1 MSIKRSR
8 EVSRRPRDGGD
19 IETKKTPEKVYKW
32 DDDVVPRLG
41 EQPLSYGA
49 AYKYAKESL
58 VEHPVFGKGLVTKVE
73 GSKIEVLFQAGA
85 KKLAQNAAG
94 KDAPKAEPKP
104 ADAAAPAAAPALAA
118 QAAPAAPPAAPAAP
132 APEAA
137 APVVAPEPPKA

>member
-1 MSIKRSR
+1 MWMMRAMSIKRSR

-19 IETKKTPEKVYKW
+19 IETKKAPEKVYKW

-104 ADAAAPAAAPALAA
+104 AGAAAPAAEPAPAAAPAAQAAPALAPAAPAAAP
-118 QAAPAAPPAAPAAP
+118 
-132 APEAA
+132 
-137 APVVAPEPPKA
+137 EPPKT